1 MKRNYIFNA
10 KFTLAC
16 LMILTGCISIFAQ
29 QSVNE
34 NPIFG
39 EGIGGGVAEE
49 LRPFDFNDRYYYENG
64 IEPGLIFNRRDGN
77 DKLSVFDATDDARFS
92 TVRLTAVFPAYNQ
105 NGDLIYWNLYG
116 ELYKQSFRSDQ
127 TGDAALA
134 AAEYFPMYIF
144 PSDFVRDRQRQASV
158 IDLKDTYFEKNP
170 LGLSVQ
176 VEVKYTVRTNTDDGQ
191 KELTLL
197 AEKNGLSLDGTPII
211 RTVEEIQDLTRKGL
225 VVQSIKG
232 LDNPSLT
239 SYVVGKVIERP
250 EAGAIA
256 PDAFL
261 VTVQRADGERF
272 HADIPFVEQFN
283 CLKDSKTCSR

>member
-10 KFTLAC
+10 KFALICA
-16 LMILTGCISIFAQ
+16 MILTCCISIFGQKSLSSGATL
-29 QSVNE
+29 SS
-34 NPIFG
+34 G
-39 EGIGGGVAEE
+39 SLAEE
-49 LRPFDFNDRYYYENG
+49 IRPFDFNSRYYYDNG
-64 IEPGLIFNRRDGN
+64 IEPSLIVNRRNGSDG
-77 DKLSVFDATDDARFS
+77 LSILDSTTDERFRG
-92 TVRLTAVFPAYNQ
+92 VRITAVFPAYNQ

-127 TGDAALA
+127 TGYAALA

-176 VEVKYTVRTNTDDGQ
+176 VEVKFTVRTNTDDGQ
-191 KELTLL
+191 KELAIL

-211 RTVEEIQDLTRKGL
+211 KTVEEIQDLTRKGL

-232 LDNPSLT
+232 LDNPSVT
-239 SYVVGKVIERP
+239 SYVVGKVIEKP

-283 CLKDSKTCSR
+283 CLRNGTRCIAQ